1 MIKKAILF
9 VVSTGTL
16 IYFITPVDDEKAAE
30 PIPEETSTT
39 KPAVD
44 ADASDQWSYDDDE
57 GSDEFVFGEPLA
69 YSDDDDA
76 PVGNNG
82 EVAGAPGPTLS
93 EPKRPIARTNYISP
107 AVYSKAPKPGE
118 LGSKDNPIDMTPPSG
133 RTPPPSK
140 P

>member
-1 MIKKAILF
+1 MIKQAILF

-16 IYFITPVDDEKAAE
+16 IYFIAPVDDEKAAE
-30 PIPEETSTT
+30 PVAEETSKT
-39 KPAVD
+39 KSA
-44 ADASDQWSYDDDE
+44 AKANTSDQWGYDDE

-76 PVGNNG
+76 PAGNNG
-82 EVAGAPGPTLS
+82 EVAGTPGPIIS
-93 EPKRPIARTNYISP
+93 EPKKQIARTNYISP
-107 AVYSKAPKPGE
+107 AVYSKAPKPGGP
-118 LGSKDNPIDMTPPSG
+118 GSKDNPIDMTPPGG